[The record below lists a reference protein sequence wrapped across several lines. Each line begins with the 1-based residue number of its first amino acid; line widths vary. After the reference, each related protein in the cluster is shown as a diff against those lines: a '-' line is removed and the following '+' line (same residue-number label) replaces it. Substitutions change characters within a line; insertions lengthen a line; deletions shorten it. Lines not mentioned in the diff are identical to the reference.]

1 MGYED
6 DDGDDF
12 GLPSISNMKRR
23 TRRMASQNRTT
34 DSNPLGPPDS
44 SFGGLQAR
52 RYSNSAD
59 IAVERPTPSYPVPKK
74 SEGKILRPQYKDILK
89 GKYIL
94 KDIALEVIC

>member
-1 MGYED
+1 MMGYED

-23 TRRMASQNRTT
+23 TRRMASQSRTAT
-34 DSNPLGPPDS
+34 DSSSLGPREGAL
-44 SFGGLQAR
+44 GGLQAR

-89 GKYIL
+89 GCL
-94 KDIALEVIC
+94 NLAGP

>member
-1 MGYED
+1 MLGYED

-23 TRRMASQNRTT
+23 TRKLASQNLGAET
-34 DSNPLGPPDS
+34 NPLSPPIG
-44 SFGGLQAR
+44 SFGSLQSR

-59 IAVERPTPSYPVPKK
+59 IAVERPTPSYPGPKK

-89 GKYIL
+89 GTE
-94 KDIALEVIC
+94 ASQGPHT